1 MEKKTFDIFNM
12 SCPIDQLV
20 DIETKFELLR
30 SMDAYDDTELYVSKE
45 TFKHDL
51 DEELKFDY
59 KYFIEAYHY
68 TEEGENRT
76 YYTLYLVPMFNSLAD
91 KRKNNVAE
99 NAGDPEN
106 ATAEDVFDYGSD
118 DAFDKIKPGDM
129 TVNSDNSHIGM
140 IVDVDYEKREVVVAH
155 CSGSGNGMNLTR
167 LRVLDDGTTVI
178 VDDSCDRD
186 SSTSGTDYF
195 TKFIHMNYKE

>member
-51 DEELKFDY
+51 DEDLKFDY

-91 KRKNNVAE
+91 KRKNDVAE

-106 ATAEDVFDYGSD
+106 ATAEDVFDYGIQIVM
-118 DAFDKIKPGDM
+118 ARTNFDGEYDKSIMDKVASVFETIDRLKGFYLDKAQNRLGSTGWDM
-129 TVNSDNSHIGM
+129 
-140 IVDVDYEKREVVVAH
+140 
-155 CSGSGNGMNLTR
+155 
-167 LRVLDDGTTVI
+167 LDDYINGNDFLKATL
-178 VDDSCDRD
+178 DRYD
-186 SSTSGTDYF
+186 SS
-195 TKFIHMNYKE
+195 K